1 MAKSTNIPLLQNIAS
16 GLLVAFIIA
25 ICLLFPKQIFAACP
39 EGYTCLGGCEAVG
52 DCATSGK
59 TCVLEVAGLEHFTIR
74 DNGPACGGGK
84 GQAALGGISLPT
96 TSTKV
101 WFPTGHIRIID
112 FLSLLLRIFTII
124 SGLWFMFNIIVGGY
138 LFITSSTDSGTMA
151 KFKESLYFSLIGLF
165 VIATAY
171 LIAALVGS
179 IFFGDA
185 GFIIR
190 PTLYSATDL

>member
-1 MAKSTNIPLLQNIAS
+1 MGGVYVPPGVNNFGIGVDPTNGTRI
-16 GLLVAFIIA
+16 
-25 ICLLFPKQIFAACP
+25 
-39 EGYTCLGGCEAVG
+39 
-52 DCATSGK
+52 
-59 TCVLEVAGLEHFTIR
+59 
-74 DNGPACGGGK
+74 
-84 GQAALGGISLPT
+84 GI
-96 TSTKV
+96 V
-101 WFPTGHIRIID
+101 N

-190 PTLYSATDL
+190 PGLYSATDL

>member
-1 MAKSTNIPLLQNIAS
+1 MLSH
-16 GLLVAFIIA
+16 G
-25 ICLLFPKQIFAACP
+25 
-39 EGYTCLGGCEAVG
+39 
-52 DCATSGK
+52 AT
-59 TCVLEVAGLEHFTIR
+59 T
-74 DNGPACGGGK
+74 CGGGK
-84 GQAALGGISLPT
+84 GQAILGGIYVPLSVNDFSQGVDPANGT
-96 TSTKV
+96 
-101 WFPTGHIRIID
+101 RIGIVN

-165 VIATAY
+165 LIATAY

-179 IFFGDA
+179 IFFGNA

-190 PTLYSATDL
+190 PALFSATQL